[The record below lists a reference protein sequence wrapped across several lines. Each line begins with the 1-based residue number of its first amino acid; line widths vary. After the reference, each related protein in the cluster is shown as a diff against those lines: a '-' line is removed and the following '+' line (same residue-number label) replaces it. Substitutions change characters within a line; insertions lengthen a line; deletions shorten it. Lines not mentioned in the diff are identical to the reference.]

1 LGRRA
6 VAATLVSFLVF
17 TSLLL
22 ANSALY
28 SAENSVLG
36 AAVLSATQVREHEYG
51 QILVGLSE
59 YDSLAKVQYY
69 LQSNA
74 LDCTSPQT
82 YLDSLAGSERG
93 GGTVEGIG
101 YVRDAS
107 WGYEDSAATGSG
119 VGTPF
124 LSQFG
129 GYIGGA
135 INVFVT
141 TSIEENYEGA
151 LPSYSIQDAQVLHLP
166 VPLASTISLCLTAMS
181 DLRGA
186 LSSLP
191 NCTSS
196 EVDAALSL
204 ARSSYSIL
212 GTFTVGASASPIDS
226 GCEVEY
232 WVTTTL
238 NGLEGVSGTFQ
249 WTVSGEGS
257 FET

>member
-1 LGRRA
+1 MGRRA

-28 SAENSVLG
+28 SAENSSLG

-59 YDSLAKVQYY
+59 YGSLAKVQDY
-69 LQSNA
+69 LQSNT

-82 YLDSLAGSERG
+82 YLDSLAGSEHG
-93 GGTVEGIG
+93 AGMVEGIG
-101 YVRDAS
+101 YAADAS
-107 WGYEDSAATGSG
+107 WSYDAAAAGSG
-119 VGTPF
+119 AVTPF

-129 GYIGGA
+129 GYVFGE
-135 INVFVT
+135 INVFVI
-141 TSIEENYEGA
+141 TSIEENFEGA
-151 LPSYSIQDAQVLHLP
+151 LPSYSIQDVETLHLP
-166 VPLASTISLCLTAMS
+166 VPLASTISLCLTILS

-191 NCTSS
+191 HCNSS
-196 EVDAALSL
+196 EVDAAISV
-204 ARSSYSIL
+204 ARSSYSVL
-212 GTFTVGASASPIDS
+212 DTFTVSASASPVAS

-238 NGLEGVSGTFQ
+238 RGLEGVSGTFQ
-249 WTVSGEGS
+249 WTVSGAGS